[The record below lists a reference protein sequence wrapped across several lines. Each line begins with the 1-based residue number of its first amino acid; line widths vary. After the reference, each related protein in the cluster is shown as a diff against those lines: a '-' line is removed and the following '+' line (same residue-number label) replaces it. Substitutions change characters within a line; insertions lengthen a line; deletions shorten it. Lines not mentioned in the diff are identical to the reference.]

1 MTAKIIL
8 STIMP
13 LVVVLC
19 VVLAICENNAPIYQ
33 TKYVAHRGYSI
44 SHVDS
49 TEESFNAAIALPFY
63 GIETDI
69 RETADGV
76 FVCMHDDEIAF
87 ADGTRLA
94 VATANYNDIKDKPLK
109 NDKNDEVSTIC
120 TFDRYLDICKVGRKV
135 AVIEL
140 KGEFSIDQVSRMLK
154 IIDAH
159 YVRKMTTFI
168 AFDYESLMNVRKLD
182 ADIELQYLTSEKG
195 DKNIRRCLDEN
206 VSIDIHLSLANRTLI
221 NKFHKKGLKVNV
233 WTVDSDDLCERLRK
247 MNVDYLTSNR
257 IYQSK

>member
-1 MTAKIIL
+1 MTVKIVLSIL
-8 STIMP
+8 MT

-19 VVLAICENNAPIYQ
+19 VACAAVENNAPISDTQ
-33 TKYVAHRGYSI
+33 YVAHRGYSI

-76 FVCMHDDEIAF
+76 FVCMHDAEIAF
-87 ADGTRLA
+87 ADGTKKA
-94 VATANYNDIKDKPLK
+94 VATAQYNDIKDKPLK

-120 TFDRYLDICKVGRKV
+120 TFERYLDICKAGRKV

-140 KGEFSIDQVSRMLK
+140 KDEFSIDQVSRMLK

-159 YVRKMTTFI
+159 YLRRKTTFI

-182 ADIELQYLTSEKG
+182 PKIELQYLTSDKG
-195 DKNIRRCLDEN
+195 DKNLKRCLDED
-206 VSIDIHLSLANRTLI
+206 VSIDIHLSLANPSLI
-221 NKFHKKGLKVNV
+221 KKFHKKGLKVNV
-233 WTVDSDDLCERLRK
+233 WTVDGDADCIRLRK

-257 IYQSK
+257 IYKS